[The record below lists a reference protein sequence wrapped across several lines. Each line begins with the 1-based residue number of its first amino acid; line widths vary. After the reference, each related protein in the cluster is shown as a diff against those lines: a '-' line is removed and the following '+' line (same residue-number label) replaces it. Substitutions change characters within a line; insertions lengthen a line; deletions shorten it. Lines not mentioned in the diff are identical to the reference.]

1 MKIGKV
7 RLKKIMAIIADM
19 FPEAKGELE
28 WEKPYQLLI
37 AVILS
42 AQTTDKAVNKVTP
55 FLWAKYPNLEDLA
68 SANLTDVELILKSIG
83 LYKTKA
89 RNIIKTAQVLVDNYN
104 GQVPKTHKELETLP
118 GVGRKTANVVLGEV
132 YAIPGIAVDTHVSRV
147 AKRLN
152 ISSQDADVKEIEADL
167 MQKIPK
173 KDWVISHHRLIFFG
187 RYHCLAKN
195 PKCEVCPLQSYCL
208 YYKNK
213 EGKLKP

>member
-89 RNIIKTAQVLVDNYN
+89 RNIIKTAQILVDNYN
-104 GQVPKTHKELETLP
+104 GQVPKTHKELEALP

>member
-89 RNIIKTAQVLVDNYN
+89 RNIIKTAQILVDNYN

-152 ISSQDADVKEIEADL
+152 ISSQDANVKEIEADL

>member
-28 WEKPYQLLI
+28 WEKTYQLLI

-89 RNIIKTAQVLVDNYN
+89 RNIIKTAQILVDNYN

-195 PKCEVCPLQSYCL
+195 PKCEVCPLQNYCL

>member
-89 RNIIKTAQVLVDNYN
+89 RNIIKTAQILADNYN

>member
-68 SANLTDVELILKSIG
+68 SANLADVKLILKSIG

-89 RNIIKTAQVLVDNYN
+89 RNIIKTAQILVDNYN

-195 PKCEVCPLQSYCL
+195 PKCEVCPLQTYCL

>member
-89 RNIIKTAQVLVDNYN
+89 RNIIKTAQILVDNYN

-195 PKCEVCPLQSYCL
+195 PKCEVCPLQSYFL

>member
-89 RNIIKTAQVLVDNYN
+89 RNIIKTAQILVDNYN

-147 AKRLN
+147 VKRLN

-195 PKCEVCPLQSYCL
+195 PKCEVCPLQTYCL

>member
-68 SANLTDVELILKSIG
+68 SANLVDVELILKSIG
-83 LYKTKA
+83 LYKTKS
-89 RNIIKTAQVLVDNYN
+89 RNIIKTAQILVDNYN

>member
-1 MKIGKV
+1 MT
-7 RLKKIMAIIADM
+7 IIADM

-89 RNIIKTAQVLVDNYN
+89 RNIIKTAQILVDNYN

>member
-7 RLKKIMAIIADM
+7 RLKKIMAIITDM

-89 RNIIKTAQVLVDNYN
+89 RNIIKTAQILVDNYN

>member
-7 RLKKIMAIIADM
+7 RLKKIMTIIADM

-89 RNIIKTAQVLVDNYN
+89 RNIIKTAQILVDNYN

-195 PKCEVCPLQSYCL
+195 PKCEVCPLQTYCL

>member
-89 RNIIKTAQVLVDNYN
+89 RNIIKTAQILVDNYN
-104 GQVPKTHKELETLP
+104 VQVPKTHKELETLP

-195 PKCEVCPLQSYCL
+195 PKCEVCPLQTYCL

>member
-1 MKIGKV
+1 
-7 RLKKIMAIIADM
+7 MAIIADM

-89 RNIIKTAQVLVDNYN
+89 RNIIKTAQILVDNYN
-104 GQVPKTHKELETLP
+104 GQVPKTHKELETFP

>member
-68 SANLTDVELILKSIG
+68 SANRTDVELILKSIG

-89 RNIIKTAQVLVDNYN
+89 RNIIKTAQILVDNYN

>member
-19 FPEAKGELE
+19 FPEAKGELK

-89 RNIIKTAQVLVDNYN
+89 RNIIKTAQILVDNYN

>member
-89 RNIIKTAQVLVDNYN
+89 RNIIKTAQILVDNYN
-104 GQVPKTHKELETLP
+104 GQVPKTHKELETFP

>member
-1 MKIGKV
+1 MT
-7 RLKKIMAIIADM
+7 IIADM

-89 RNIIKTAQVLVDNYN
+89 RNIIKTAQILVDNYN

-152 ISSQDADVKEIEADL
+152 ISSQDADVKEIEVDL

>member
-7 RLKKIMAIIADM
+7 RLKKIMTIIADM

-42 AQTTDKAVNKVTP
+42 SQTTDKAVNKVTP

-89 RNIIKTAQVLVDNYN
+89 RNIIKTAQILVDNYN

>member
-28 WEKPYQLLI
+28 WEKTYQLLI

-89 RNIIKTAQVLVDNYN
+89 RNIIKTAQILVDNYN

-195 PKCEVCPLQSYCL
+195 PKCEVCPLQTYCL

>member
-7 RLKKIMAIIADM
+7 RLKKIMSIIADM

-89 RNIIKTAQVLVDNYN
+89 RNIIKTAQILVDNYN

-195 PKCEVCPLQSYCL
+195 PKCEVCPLQTYCL

>member
-89 RNIIKTAQVLVDNYN
+89 RNIIKTAQILVDNYN

-152 ISSQDADVKEIEADL
+152 ISSQDANVKEIEADL

-195 PKCEVCPLQSYCL
+195 PKCEVCPLQTYCL

>member
-7 RLKKIMAIIADM
+7 RLKKIMAIISDM

-28 WEKPYQLLI
+28 WEQPYQLLI

-55 FLWAKYPNLEDLA
+55 FLWAKYPHLEDLA

-89 RNIIKTAQVLVDNYN
+89 RNIIKPAQILVDNDN

-132 YAIPGIAVDTHVSRV
+132 YASPGIAVDTHVSRV
-147 AKRLN
+147 AKRL
-152 ISSQDADVKEIEADL
+152 
-167 MQKIPK
+167 
-173 KDWVISHHRLIFFG
+173 
-187 RYHCLAKN
+187 
-195 PKCEVCPLQSYCL
+195 
-208 YYKNK
+208 
-213 EGKLKP
+213 

>member
-55 FLWAKYPNLEDLA
+55 VLWAKYPNLEDLA
-68 SANLTDVELILKSIG
+68 NANLTDVELILKSIG

-89 RNIIKTAQVLVDNYN
+89 RNIIKTAQILVDNYN

-195 PKCEVCPLQSYCL
+195 PKCEVCPLQTYCL

>member
-68 SANLTDVELILKSIG
+68 SANLADVELILKSIG

-89 RNIIKTAQVLVDNYN
+89 RNIIKTAQILMDNYN

-213 EGKLKP
+213 EGKLKQ